1 MWRAV
6 NESETLKRFCD
17 LLSFDSP
24 HSSKELK
31 YSNEKRTVMHG
42 NVAYWPN
49 AVSGEKIARG
59 ETTWAIKLDS
69 IISTDNTY
77 GCFVG

>member
-31 YSNEKRTVMHG
+31 YSNEKRTVEKEKHLSW
-42 NVAYWPN
+42 AN

-59 ETTWAIKLDS
+59 ETSWAIKLELDGFS
-69 IISTDNTY
+69 ETMD